1 MFVSPIRVLRTSGKV
16 QVGKDFSHLTLI
28 YGESKSAP
36 ELVLDYGRCEGG
48 FPVFDITS
56 VSAPDD
62 QSEVTFKV
70 TYSETIEGIDHEHGK
85 LRLLW
90 IPLMCISLIAN
101 ANLA

>member
-16 QVGKDFSHLTLI
+16 KVKKDISHLALI
-28 YGESKSAP
+28 YEESESAP

-56 VSAPDD
+56 VSAPDG

-70 TYSETIEGIDHEHGK
+70 TYSETIEGIDDEHGK
-85 LRLLW
+85 LRPLW
-90 IPLMCISLIAN
+90 MPLMYVSLTAN
-101 ANLA
+101 ATLA

>member
-16 QVGKDFSHLTLI
+16 QVGKDLSHLTLI
-28 YGESKSAP
+28 HDESKSAP

-56 VSAPDD
+56 VSAPDG
-62 QSEVTFKV
+62 QSAVSFKV
-70 TYSETIEGIDHEHGK
+70 TYSETIDGINHENGK

-90 IPLMCISLIAN
+90 IPFI
-101 ANLA
+101 